1 MFAMRQIIENPQEVV
16 SIPRELRNR
25 RIEVIFIAMD
35 EASEQTPCNTSKI
48 DIVDAFRG
56 KGKGGAVARL
66 LEDRQFDR
74 EKEV

>member
-1 MFAMRQIIENPQEVV
+1 MFAMRKIIENPYESV
-16 SIPRELRNR
+16 SIPPELRNR

-35 EASEQTPCNTSKI
+35 EDSEQMPGKTSTK

-66 LEDRQFDR
+66 LEDRQYDR
-74 EKEV
+74 EKEG